1 MPAERPATLATAGRG
16 YRWREESVRL
26 LLGAVIGL
34 LCAGLNFLPSGI
46 GERLGLDQLSAGAM
60 LAGTIYGV
68 PGTLGFVACE
78 ELLRVSVLGRPSVL
92 QAISA
97 WLLLG
102 FAGHVLFRLRGD
114 TGRRLPN
121 LRSYILLLG
130 GSAAVSVVASSALVS
145 AYFPALTVRGVA
157 LWFAA
162 MLSSIVLLVPPALVL
177 WPHRLWRWR
186 TPIAEE
192 LPRRGSSPADS
203 SPGSRLHGDS
213 SGAIPIVRD
222 RAVLGDAGL
231 VVLWVTAVHL
241 MVLLSGE
248 GRSPLSHWI
257 FLLYGLPIL
266 FASYRG
272 GLKGGILSGTAVS
285 ASLLATSLTGF
296 APGDWH
302 LSMVDLQGGVVLFSL
317 LGAVAGA
324 TRNHE
329 LQLTAKLERSN
340 RVLRQDLERVLSA
353 LRSAMEAKD
362 QYTEGHL
369 RRVCD
374 FAVAVGRRM
383 NLSEHDLERL
393 EIASL
398 LHDVGKIGIED
409 AILQKS
415 AVLSPEEFEL
425 MKAHPVIG
433 VEILQSIDPLREML
447 PAVRSHHEGW
457 NGRGYPDGLRGEAI
471 PLMARIVAVAD
482 TFDAITTSRPYQKA
496 YEPHYAAELITELA
510 GSRFDAKVVTAF
522 LRAFEGGALLREFN
536 EKTRPGLEVEL
547 PIAARI

>member
-1 MPAERPATLATAGRG
+1 
-16 YRWREESVRL
+16 
-26 LLGAVIGL
+26 
-34 LCAGLNFLPSGI
+34 
-46 GERLGLDQLSAGAM
+46 
-60 LAGTIYGV
+60 
-68 PGTLGFVACE
+68 E
-78 ELLRVSVLGRPSVL
+78 ELLRLAVLGRPSVL

-102 FAGHVLFRLRGD
+102 FAGHILFRLRGD
-114 TGRRLPN
+114 TGRRQPN
-121 LRSYILLLG
+121 LRSYLLLLG
-130 GSAAVSVVASSALVS
+130 GSATVSVVASSALVS
-145 AYFPALTVRGVA
+145 AYFPAVTVRAVA

-186 TPIAEE
+186 TPIAAE
-192 LPRRGSSPADS
+192 LPRRPSSTADA
-203 SPGSRLHGDS
+203 SPGSRLQGDS

-231 VVLWVTAVHL
+231 VVLWVTTVHL

-302 LSMVDLQGGVVLFSL
+302 LSMVDLQGGVVLFSV

-324 TRNHE
+324 MRNHE

-398 LHDVGKIGIED
+398 LHDVGKIGIADSILRKPGPLDPRERQLMQRHPEIGARILENVNGLED
-409 AILQKS
+409 A
-415 AVLSPEEFEL
+415 AT
-425 MKAHPVIG
+425 M
-433 VEILQSIDPLREML
+433 
-447 PAVRSHHEGW
+447 VRHHQERYDGRLEGDFP
-457 NGRGYPDGLRGEAI
+457 GYPLGLSGDRI
-471 PLMARIVAVAD
+471 PLGARIIAVVDA
-482 TFDAITTSRPYQKA
+482 FDAMTSDRPYRDSIGFERA
-496 YEPHYAAELITELA
+496 RA
-510 GSRFDAKVVTAF
+510 S
-522 LRAFEGGALLREFN
+522 LRAEAGRQFDPEVVEVFLSLLSEQGWSSGLVEERE
-536 EKTRPGLEVEL
+536 
-547 PIAARI
+547 

>member
-1 MPAERPATLATAGRG
+1 MPAERPATPGTAGRG
-16 YRWREESVRL
+16 YRWREESARF
-26 LLGAVIGL
+26 LLGAAIGL
-34 LCAGLNFLPSGI
+34 LCAGLNFLPSEI
-46 GERLGLDQLSAGAM
+46 GERLGLDQLSAGAV

-78 ELLRVSVLGRPSVL
+78 ELLRLAVLGRPSVL

-102 FAGHVLFRLRGD
+102 FAGHILFRLRGD

-121 LRSYILLLG
+121 LRSYLLLLG
-130 GSAAVSVVASSALVS
+130 GSATVSVVASSALVS
-145 AYFPALTVRGVA
+145 AYFPAVTVRAVA

-186 TPIAEE
+186 TPIAAE
-192 LPRRGSSPADS
+192 LPRRPSSTADA
-203 SPGSRLHGDS
+203 SPGSRLQGDS

-231 VVLWVTAVHL
+231 VVLWVTTVHL

-302 LSMVDLQGGVVLFSL
+302 LSMVDLQGGVVLFSV

-324 TRNHE
+324 MRNHE

-398 LHDVGKIGIED
+398 LHDVGKIGIADSILRKPGPLDPRERQLMQRHPEIGARILENVNGLED
-409 AILQKS
+409 A
-415 AVLSPEEFEL
+415 AT
-425 MKAHPVIG
+425 M
-433 VEILQSIDPLREML
+433 
-447 PAVRSHHEGW
+447 VRHHQERYDGRLEGDFP
-457 NGRGYPDGLRGEAI
+457 GYPLGLSGDRI
-471 PLMARIVAVAD
+471 PLGARIIAVVDA
-482 TFDAITTSRPYQKA
+482 FDAMTSDRPYRDSIGFERA
-496 YEPHYAAELITELA
+496 RA
-510 GSRFDAKVVTAF
+510 S
-522 LRAFEGGALLREFN
+522 LRAEAGRQFDPEVVEVFLSLLSEQGWSSGLVEERE
-536 EKTRPGLEVEL
+536 
-547 PIAARI
+547 